1 MDLGLVAALAV
12 GVVKAPVEEG
22 CPKDPDVFRNWEYP
36 DLCLLTEDFKSP
48 PPRFPEETASLAEV
62 FAARHPLLGC
72 HYLSR
77 KTPNSTGPGSLQ
89 FDTPREPTH
98 NPSRALGR
106 PPRRRQFLTGQK
118 CPGASRDNRLRAPR
132 PAPAARAALH
142 AREHSR
148 RQGRSADGGQRRLW
162 RAWICSGL
170 TVSSAAAAGR
180 RGRLGED
187 TIWQRLQLLP
197 AASSSRLWEEAATSR
212 QRQLRWRPRQHHIPL
227 LLASSL
233 TLRPPPPL
241 PWQRGAK
248 EISPAPPSRPCL
260 PRPLGRGAGPA
271 PSRPLPPPTEGPGP
285 GPRGCPE
292 RPVGKE
298 GGGCGVRK
306 GGARTEDEETEA

>member
-1 MDLGLVAALAV
+1 MQRLLRGLRHV
-12 GVVKAPVEEG
+12 PEQRISHEST
-22 CPKDPDVFRNWEYP
+22 PKRLEAH
-36 DLCLLTEDFKSP
+36 LRDFLKRRHPS
-48 PPRFPEETASLAEV
+48 PRFSPRDTRFWGVITFQEKLRTPRGRAPFSSTPPGSQHTTR
-62 FAARHPLLGC
+62 AARWG
-72 HYLSR
+72 
-77 KTPNSTGPGSLQ
+77 
-89 FDTPREPTH
+89 DPRVGA
-98 NPSRALGR
+98 SSS
-106 PPRRRQFLTGQK
+106 QK

-142 AREHSR
+142 ARERSR

-233 TLRPPPPL
+233 TLRPPPRCHGNAAPRRLAPPL
-241 PWQRGAK
+241 PLV
-248 EISPAPPSRPCL
+248 PASRDLSGGVP
-260 PRPLGRGAGPA
+260 GP
-271 PSRPLPPPTEGPGP
+271 PLPVPFHRLPKG
-285 GPRGCPE
+285 RARDPE
-292 RPVGKE
+292 AAQNDRLG
-298 GGGCGVRK
+298 RK
-306 GGARTEDEETEA
+306 GGDAVSGRAGLARKVGR

>member
-1 MDLGLVAALAV
+1 MQRLLRGLRHV
-12 GVVKAPVEEG
+12 PEQRISPEST
-22 CPKDPDVFRNWEYP
+22 PKRLEAH
-36 DLCLLTEDFKSP
+36 LRDFLKRRHPS
-48 PPRFPEETASLAEV
+48 PRFSPRDTRFWGVITFQEKL
-62 FAARHPLLGC
+62 R
-72 HYLSR
+72 
-77 KTPNSTGPGSLQ
+77 TPRGRGSLQ

-142 AREHSR
+142 ARERSR

-285 GPRGCPE
+285 GPGGCPE

-306 GGARTEDEETEA
+306 GGARTEGRAVTW